1 MVRSRSAA
9 RSDGVESERG
19 HGELEDLLD
28 DLAAVLSG
36 ADRVLVTEVYAAGE
50 SPISGAD
57 GRAICRA
64 MRARGN
70 AEPVFVPDV
79 RGLAAAL
86 RNIVADGDV
95 VLTLGAGDIGA
106 EAARLPARLRGP
118 TIAVRKGRRE
128 GAR

>member
-1 MVRSRSAA
+1 
-9 RSDGVESERG
+9 
-19 HGELEDLLD
+19 
-28 DLAAVLSG
+28 
-36 ADRVLVTEVYAAGE
+36 
-50 SPISGAD
+50 
-57 GRAICRA
+57 

-95 VLTLGAGDIGA
+95 VLTMGAGDIGA